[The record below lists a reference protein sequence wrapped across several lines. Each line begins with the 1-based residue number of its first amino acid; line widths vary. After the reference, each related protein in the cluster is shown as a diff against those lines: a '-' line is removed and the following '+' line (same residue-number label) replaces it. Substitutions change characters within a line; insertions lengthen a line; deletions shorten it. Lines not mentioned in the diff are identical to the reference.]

1 MLKSPYQESGGDIV
15 VPWLLQP
22 FPPPDP
28 SSPPTV
34 WATGPTCIGSSNHCQ
49 CPACLTMDEINGRS
63 FDPVPYTEG
72 VTDMDERARVNK
84 AKDKKK
90 RTEHPSSP
98 VRKLPK
104 FEEPP
109 KDPDPADGGAVGA

>member
-1 MLKSPYQESGGDIV
+1 MRIDCGNC
-15 VPWLLQP
+15 
-22 FPPPDP
+22 F
-28 SSPPTV
+28 
-34 WATGPTCIGSSNHCQ
+34 
-49 CPACLTMDEINGRS
+49 
-63 FDPVPYTEG
+63 
-72 VTDMDERARVNK
+72 MDERARVNK

-109 KDPDPADGGAVGA
+109 KDPDGGAVGA

>member
-1 MLKSPYQESGGDIV
+1 MSQGAGTRTDASDRMSVHGLP
-15 VPWLLQP
+15 
-22 FPPPDP
+22 
-28 SSPPTV
+28 
-34 WATGPTCIGSSNHCQ
+34 H
-49 CPACLTMDEINGRS
+49 S

-72 VTDMDERARVNK
+72 VTDMDEWARVNK

-90 RTEHPSSP
+90 RTERPSSP

-109 KDPDPADGGAVGA
+109 KDPDGGAVGA

>member
-1 MLKSPYQESGGDIV
+1 MLGACTPSAVPHYYSGDESG
-15 VPWLLQP
+15 
-22 FPPPDP
+22 
-28 SSPPTV
+28 
-34 WATGPTCIGSSNHCQ
+34 A
-49 CPACLTMDEINGRS
+49 EINGRS

-109 KDPDPADGGAVGA
+109 KDPDGGAVGA

>member
-1 MLKSPYQESGGDIV
+1 MD
-15 VPWLLQP
+15 
-22 FPPPDP
+22 PPAPR
-28 SSPPTV
+28 
-34 WATGPTCIGSSNHCQ
+34 
-49 CPACLTMDEINGRS
+49 RS

-109 KDPDPADGGAVGA
+109 KDPADGGAVGA

>member
-22 FPPPDP
+22 LPPPDP

-49 CPACLTMDEINGRS
+49 CPACLTLDEINGRS

-72 VTDMDERARVNK
+72 ITDMDERARVNK

-109 KDPDPADGGAVGA
+109 KDPDGGAVGA

>member
-1 MLKSPYQESGGDIV
+1 MD
-15 VPWLLQP
+15 
-22 FPPPDP
+22 PPAPR
-28 SSPPTV
+28 
-34 WATGPTCIGSSNHCQ
+34 
-49 CPACLTMDEINGRS
+49 RS

-98 VRKLPK
+98 VRKLPIK

-109 KDPDPADGGAVGA
+109 KDPDGGAVGA